1 MVIIGLVHDEFENA
15 LASEVQPDQALW
27 MRCSSQPSA
36 ISNTPRM
43 MNRIPARI
51 PITTRTTTTLLVGTP
66 GSNPAIRANVPN
78 RRM

>member
-43 MNRIPARI
+43 MNTSAAWAR
-51 PITTRTTTTLLVGTP
+51 
-66 GSNPAIRANVPN
+66 
-78 RRM
+78 